1 MQPTD
6 RPNWLRRDGA
16 PLAVSLL
23 LHLALLLMLA
33 PWLVM
38 RTMPAPQVAVEVQL
52 EPQKETHDRQHPDK
66 AVKLKSVRKSE
77 RQKTDQPV
85 KRVPVVKPASLQ
97 AQLEALQRE
106 PRSRIRKYRGA
117 RGRQSAARRAAASLS
132 LPKVGAMSS
141 VEPGSSADSGKQSQ
155 GMAALGR
162 SATTPSLS
170 APSAGAAPQP
180 SAAASPLPPRP
191 GEDRQDGTVN
201 LAGAVPQVQAQ
212 NPEFRQAARMGGT
225 ETLRGGGR
233 PPEEGL
239 ARQPGSL
246 NQVALQAAAA
256 VPQSIPGANSASGR
270 SAAVSGT
277 RAGAGERSTAM
288 GEGAASLG
296 KASGAGALGN
306 TGTVNT
312 GTANAVAGSGNGA
325 SGAGSNN
332 AGRNSGVGSATP
344 GERGTGL
351 QTAGAATTGA
361 SPTGSGGARGD
372 GMGRADRGDARG
384 SAATEGR
391 DTSGVQARAEPGT
404 SAAAREGAT
413 AQLNGGGQ
421 MRASAQALNEPPQG
435 ALQAQ
440 PVRGTAR
447 VIEERFTA
455 VALKVD
461 TPRSICELPLMFAGF
476 DRRPIPSGLDHINAS
491 AAALAGETP
500 PRHRPDNQSP
510 RYPVQALGSRAEGRV
525 VVRAEVRPDGEIG
538 RSWVK
543 QSSGVAVLDQ
553 AALATV
559 QQWHFYPAERH
570 GLVVAMWLDVPIE
583 YKAP

>member
-270 SAAVSGT
+270 SAVVSGT

-306 TGTVNT
+306 TGTANT

-325 SGAGSNN
+325 SGAG
-332 AGRNSGVGSATP
+332 
-344 GERGTGL
+344 
-351 QTAGAATTGA
+351 
-361 SPTGSGGARGD
+361 
-372 GMGRADRGDARG
+372 
-384 SAATEGR
+384 
-391 DTSGVQARAEPGT
+391 
-404 SAAAREGAT
+404 
-413 AQLNGGGQ
+413 
-421 MRASAQALNEPPQG
+421 
-435 ALQAQ
+435 
-440 PVRGTAR
+440 
-447 VIEERFTA
+447 
-455 VALKVD
+455 
-461 TPRSICELPLMFAGF
+461 
-476 DRRPIPSGLDHINAS
+476 
-491 AAALAGETP
+491 
-500 PRHRPDNQSP
+500 
-510 RYPVQALGSRAEGRV
+510 
-525 VVRAEVRPDGEIG
+525 
-538 RSWVK
+538 
-543 QSSGVAVLDQ
+543 
-553 AALATV
+553 
-559 QQWHFYPAERH
+559 
-570 GLVVAMWLDVPIE
+570 
-583 YKAP
+583 

>member
-1 MQPTD
+1 MQLTD
-6 RPNWLRRDGA
+6 SPNWLRRDGA
-16 PLAVSLL
+16 PLVVSLL
-23 LHLALLLMLA
+23 LHLALLLILA

-66 AVKLKSVRKSE
+66 AVRLKSE
-77 RQKTDQPV
+77 RQKTVQPV
-85 KRVPVVKPASLQ
+85 KSVPAVKPASLQ

-106 PRSRIRKYRGA
+106 PKLRIRKYRGA
-117 RGRQSAARRAAASLS
+117 RGRLSAARRAAASLS

-141 VEPGSSADSGKQSQ
+141 VDPGSSADSGKQSQ
-155 GMAALGR
+155 GLAALGR

-180 SAAASPLPPRP
+180 SAAASPLPPHP

-212 NPEFRQAARMGGT
+212 NPEFRQAARLGGT

-246 NQVALQAAAA
+246 NNVALQAAAA
-256 VPQSIPGANSASGR
+256 VPQSMPGANSASGGR
-270 SAAVSGT
+270 SASVSGAAASTT
-277 RAGAGERSTAM
+277 RPGAGERSAAM
-288 GEGAASLG
+288 GEGAANLG
-296 KASGAGALGN
+296 KASGAGAL
-306 TGTVNT
+306 
-312 GTANAVAGSGNGA
+312 ANAGAANAAAGSGNGA
-325 SGAGSNN
+325 SGVGSNN
-332 AGRNSGVGSATP
+332 AGRGAGVGSATP

-351 QTAGAATTGA
+351 QTAGAGTTGT
-361 SPTGSGGARGD
+361 SPAGTGSTRGD

-391 DTSGVQARAEPGT
+391 DVSGVQARAEPGT
-404 SAAAREGAT
+404 SAVVREGTA
-413 AQLNGGGQ
+413 AQLTASGQ
-421 MRASAQALNEPPQG
+421 VRASTQALRESPPG

-440 PVRGTAR
+440 PVQGTAR

-455 VALKVD
+455 AALKVD

-491 AAALAGETP
+491 AAALAGETT

-510 RYPVQALGSRAEGRV
+510 RYPLQALGSRAEGRV
-525 VVRAEVRPDGEIG
+525 VVRAEVRPDGGIG

-570 GLVVAMWLDVPIE
+570 GLAVVAWLDVPIE

>member
-6 RPNWLRRDGA
+6 SPNWLRRDGA

-52 EPQKETHDRQHPDK
+52 EPQKQTRDRQHPDK
-66 AVKLKSVRKSE
+66 AVLLKSE
-77 RQKTDQPV
+77 RQKTEQPA
-85 KRVPVVKPASLQ
+85 KPVSIVKPAILQ

-106 PRSRIRKYRGA
+106 PKSHIRRVRGA
-117 RGRQSAARRAAASLS
+117 RGRQSAARRAAANLS

-141 VEPGSSADSGKQSQ
+141 VEPGSSADPGKQSQ

-162 SATTPSLS
+162 SATAPSLR

-180 SAAASPLPPRP
+180 SAAASSLPPRP
-191 GEDRQDGTVN
+191 GEDRQDGTAN

-212 NPEFRQAARMGGT
+212 NPEFRQAARLGGM
-225 ETLRGGGR
+225 ETLRGGGGR

-246 NQVALQAAAA
+246 NNVALQAAAA
-256 VPQSIPGANSASGR
+256 VPQSIPGANIASGGR
-270 SAAVSGT
+270 SASVSGAAAIAT
-277 RAGAGERSTAM
+277 RPGTGERSAAM
-288 GEGAASLG
+288 GESAANLD
-296 KASGAGALGN
+296 KASGAVALAN
-306 TGTVNT
+306 TGSA
-312 GTANAVAGSGNGA
+312 ANAAAGSGNGA
-325 SGAGSNN
+325 SGAGSSN

-344 GERGTGL
+344 GERGAGL
-351 QTAGAATTGA
+351 QTAGAGTTGTSLA
-361 SPTGSGGARGD
+361 GTGSTRGD
-372 GMGRADRGDARG
+372 GTGRADRGDARG

-391 DTSGVQARAEPGT
+391 DVNGVQARVEPGT
-404 SAAAREGAT
+404 SVAARAGMT
-413 AQLNGGGQ
+413 AQLNGSGQ
-421 MRASAQALNEPPQG
+421 VRASAQALNEAPQG

-440 PVRGTAR
+440 PVQGTAR

-455 VALKVD
+455 AALKVD

-491 AAALAGETP
+491 AAALAGETT
-500 PRHRPDNQSP
+500 PRHRPDNQLP
-510 RYPVQALGSRAEGRV
+510 RYPVQALGARAEGRV
-525 VVRAEVRPDGEIG
+525 VVRAEVRLDGVVG

-543 QSSGVAVLDQ
+543 QSSGTGVLDQ

-570 GLVVAMWLDVPIE
+570 GLAVATWLDVPIE